1 MSAKSNMIYL
11 RSDEELA
18 LMRESAQVLGKAHG
32 EVAKLIRPG
41 ITTKE
46 LDTVAQTFIRDN
58 GGIPSFLGFNN
69 GTATRFPGALCISV
83 NDIVVHGFPSK
94 YELRDGDIISV
105 DCGVQLNG
113 FHSDSAYTYPVGEVS
128 LSVRKLL
135 ARTKESLY
143 IGLEKAIDGN
153 RIGDIG
159 YAVQSYVERFG
170 YSVVREL
177 VGHGVGKN
185 LHEAPE
191 VPNYGKRGQGV
202 KLREG
207 MVLAIEPMVN
217 FGKKAITQDKDGWTI
232 RTADR
237 KPSAHFEHTVAV
249 RKGKA
254 EILTTFQYIEEVTAN
269 TSLAVEL
276 DASVAV

>member
-11 RSDEELA
+11 RSDEELD
-18 LMRESAQVLGKAHG
+18 LIKVSAQVLGQAHA
-32 EVAKLIRPG
+32 EVAKLVRPG
-41 ITTKE
+41 VTTRE
-46 LDTVAQTFIRDN
+46 LDKVAETFILDK
-58 GGIPSFLGFNN
+58 GGIPSFKGFNK
-69 GTATRFPGALCISV
+69 FPASLCISI
-83 NDIVVHGFPSK
+83 NDVVVHGFPSR
-94 YELRDGDIISV
+94 YELRDGDIISI

-113 FHSDSAYTYPVGEVS
+113 YHSDSAYTYPVGEVS

-135 ARTKESLY
+135 IRTKESLY
-143 IGLEKAIDGN
+143 LGLEKAVDGN

-159 YAVQSYVERFG
+159 FAIQSYVERFG

-177 VGHGVGKN
+177 VGHGVGKS

-202 KLREG
+202 KLKEG
-207 MVLAIEPMVN
+207 MVLAIEPMIN
-217 FGKKAITQDKDGWTI
+217 FGKKGITQDKDGWTI
-232 RTADR
+232 RTVDR

-269 TSLAVEL
+269 TSLAIEL
-276 DASVAV
+276 NSPVAV